1 MNAEKVYASE
11 AGHWYTKSGECAY
24 TVPNKS
30 KPGEERPTT
39 LRDARKL
46 GLLPSVSAIS
56 RQIHKPFLE
65 TWKIKNAVRYAIDHP
80 FIGGENFEEYVSW
93 VVKKADEEA
102 GKVKDVGQQIH
113 GEIERYLEWHTQQA
127 VPFCHTVNSDYVKA
141 ARDALIEFGAW
152 WQPFKVEK
160 SFASK
165 LGYGGRVDLFT
176 DSVVI
181 DFKTKNGSFE
191 PPFGYDEHPMQ
202 LAAYRHGLKIPEAK
216 CYNVFISVEQPGKY
230 HVREWSEE
238 ELSRGWN
245 MFLALLDLWKNTNS
259 YFP

>member
-1 MNAEKVYASE
+1 MNVKEVYTSE
-11 AGHWYTKSGECAY
+11 AGHWYEKDGTPAY

-39 LRDARKL
+39 LRDARKR

-65 TWKIKNAVRYAIDHP
+65 TWKIKNAVRYAVDHP

-102 GKVKDVGQQIH
+102 GKVKDTGQQIH
-113 GEIERYLEWHTQQA
+113 GEIERMLLAFEDGRELPVSAHT
-127 VPFCHTVNSDYVKA
+127 DA
-141 ARDALIEFGAW
+141 AIRALNDVGVWGQRIRA
-152 WQPFKVEK
+152 EK

-176 DSVVI
+176 ELVVI

-245 MFLALLDLWKNTNS
+245 MFLALLELWKHTNS